1 MEHICYITPDD
12 IVIGNKS
19 DDIIYHMRQ
28 GRATLKRMSS
38 IVSFKVSNIR
48 VMRLGSVNYFRY
60 LLDDNE
66 VNWFSVEYDIRSG
79 IYYTKFESLYYYDNS
94 NLDNLYKE
102 FNREEK
108 LNQLGI

>member
-19 DDIIYHMRQ
+19 DDIVYHM
-28 GRATLKRMSS
+28 
-38 IVSFKVSNIR
+38 IISFKVSNIR
-48 VMRLGSVNYFRY
+48 VMRLGSVDYFRY

>member
-19 DDIIYHMRQ
+19 DDIVYHM
-28 GRATLKRMSS
+28 

-79 IYYTKFESLYYYDNS
+79 IYYTKFESLYYEDSY

>member
-1 MEHICYITPDD
+1 MQHICYITPDD
-12 IVIGNKS
+12 IVISNKS
-19 DDIIYHMRQ
+19 YDIVYHM
-28 GRATLKRMSS
+28 

>member
-19 DDIIYHMRQ
+19 DDIVYHM
-28 GRATLKRMSS
+28 
-38 IVSFKVSNIR
+38 IISFKVSNIR

>member
-19 DDIIYHMRQ
+19 DDIVYHM
-28 GRATLKRMSS
+28 